1 MRLNKQWLDYLSLTF
16 QSILNVDIAIRSR
29 ELNLNEQRERE
40 RDRRCDVV
48 NVNFS
53 SKENLLVLRSE
64 LIQMILIL
72 DIFLVNE

>member
-1 MRLNKQWLDYLSLTF
+1 MN
-16 QSILNVDIAIRSR
+16 
-29 ELNLNEQRERE
+29 RERE
-40 RDRRCDVV
+40 RDRRCNVV